1 MSDHGSALEP
11 LTAEQ
16 YRQIIAAYSDANA
29 QLTATNYELQA
40 RLGAAL
46 AAREETPNA
55 E

>member
-1 MSDHGSALEP
+1 MSNPESGLEP
-11 LTAEQ
+11 LTAAQ

-29 QLTATNYELQA
+29 QLTAANFELQA

-46 AAREETPNA
+46 SAREETPH